1 MSHSGVSVYGTTRT
15 RSSIDNIKH
24 ILHEVSLIECDLKDP
39 FSVKDLV
46 EKTKPDR
53 IFHLAGQSFVP
64 ASWNA
69 PQETLTT
76 NILSELNL
84 FEAVRQAKIPARIQI
99 ACSSEEYGLVYPEE
113 TPITEDNPLRPLS
126 PYGVSKVA
134 QGLLAYQYHASYG
147 IHTVRTRAFNHTG
160 PRRGEAFVTSNFA
173 KQIVEVE
180 KGLREPVIYTGN
192 LEARRDF
199 TDVRDMVKGYWLALE
214 KGEQGEVY
222 VLASGKDYSIAQLL
236 DMLLQK
242 TNVEIAIKTDPSRLR
257 PSDVPIL
264 LGDAG
269 KFKKQTGWEPEIP
282 FEKTLEDLLDY
293 WRVRICS

>member
-1 MSHSGVSVYGTTRT
+1 LSHSGVSVYGTTRT

>member
-1 MSHSGVSVYGTTRT
+1 MAEFALSHSGVSVYGTTRT

-113 TPITEDNPLRPLS
+113 I
-126 PYGVSKVA
+126 YH
-134 QGLLAYQYHASYG
+134 LL
-147 IHTVRTRAFNHTG
+147 T
-160 PRRGEAFVTSNFA
+160 
-173 KQIVEVE
+173 
-180 KGLREPVIYTGN
+180 
-192 LEARRDF
+192 
-199 TDVRDMVKGYWLALE
+199 
-214 KGEQGEVY
+214 
-222 VLASGKDYSIAQLL
+222 
-236 DMLLQK
+236 
-242 TNVEIAIKTDPSRLR
+242 
-257 PSDVPIL
+257 
-264 LGDAG
+264 
-269 KFKKQTGWEPEIP
+269 
-282 FEKTLEDLLDY
+282 
-293 WRVRICS
+293 